1 MIVSVCVPGG
11 LLWEGD
17 ESASVTVCVKVCAC
31 TGVCVYQEDARGWE
45 VSLAAHGRLHPLP
58 SSTCRDL
65 QAHLVLKGDK
75 ERRAPRWGEP
85 PGCWDAHCTAPP
97 CPAPPRPHPP
107 APRRLPHAPS
117 SRRRSLSS
125 LPQRSRV
132 RPLPSVPPHPP
143 WIRCSYHTILCHSGH
158 FFGVFQGDPGAVGA
172 PGKTGPVGPAGPAGK
187 PGPDGLRGL
196 PGSVV
201 SRDAEARLGWE
212 GCGAGDTAPDLCG
225 PLKSA
230 GSARPSRG
238 HRPGW
243 ASRPCGE

>member
-1 MIVSVCVPGG
+1 MGGEPGCSWPPTPPP
-11 LLWEGD
+11 LLHLQGPAGTPGPEGRQG
-17 ESASVTVCVKVCAC
+17 EKGAKVGRAS
-31 TGVCVYQEDARGWE
+31 WM
-45 VSLAAHGRLHPLP
+45 LGRPLHRPALPRPSP
-58 SSTCRDL
+58 SSPSGPQT
-65 QAHLVLKGDK
+65 
-75 ERRAPRWGEP
+75 P
-85 PGCWDAHCTAPP
+85 
-97 CPAPPRPHPP
+97 PPRPLLQAAFPVLPTP
-107 APRRLPHAPS
+107 AVS
-117 SRRRSLSS
+117 
-125 LPQRSRV
+125 V

-201 SRDAEARLGWE
+201 SLDAEARLGWE

>member
-1 MIVSVCVPGG
+1 MG
-11 LLWEGD
+11 
-17 ESASVTVCVKVCAC
+17 
-31 TGVCVYQEDARGWE
+31 
-45 VSLAAHGRLHPLP
+45 
-58 SSTCRDL
+58 
-65 QAHLVLKGDK
+65 
-75 ERRAPRWGEP
+75 GEP
-85 PGCWDAHCTAPP
+85 GCSWPPTPAPP
-97 CPAPPRPHPP
+97 LHLQGPAGTSGPEGRQGEKGAKVGRASWMLGSPLHRPAPPRPHPP

-125 LPQRSRV
+125 LPQGSRV
-132 RPLPSVPPHPP
+132 RPLPSVSPHPP
-143 WIRCSYHTILCHSGH
+143 WIRCPYHTVLCHSGH

-201 SRDAEARLGWE
+201 SRDAEARPGWE
-212 GCGAGDTAPDLCG
+212 GCGAGDMAPDPCG

>member
-1 MIVSVCVPGG
+1 MIVCVCVQ
-11 LLWEGD
+11 
-17 ESASVTVCVKVCAC
+17 VCVCVCVQVC
-31 TGVCVYQEDARGWE
+31 VRTGVCVCTRRMLGWE

-58 SSTCRDL
+58 SSTCRGL
-65 QAHLVLKGDK
+65 QGRLVLKGDK

-97 CPAPPRPHPP
+97 LPVLTSSPQTPPPCPLLQAGFPV
-107 APRRLPHAPS
+107 LPTPGVSGA
-117 SRRRSLSS
+117 
-125 LPQRSRV
+125 
-132 RPLPSVPPHPP
+132 RPLPSVSPHPP
-143 WIRCSYHTILCHSGH
+143 WICCPYHTVLCLSSSP
-158 FFGVFQGDPGAVGA
+158 FGVFQGTPGAVGA

-201 SRDAEARLGWE
+201 CHDAEVRPRWE
-212 GCGAGDTAPDLCG
+212 GCGAGDTSPDACG
-225 PLKSA
+225 PFKSA